1 MRLLVDSH
9 ALLWLITG
17 DHRLSPTGRASF
29 LDPANELFFSAASY
43 WEICIK
49 VSIGK
54 LTLSSDWSE
63 VIDRELAV
71 NSIQWLPIAKEHCQ
85 AVIALPLHHRDP
97 FDRIIV
103 AQAICEG
110 LSLLSDDPLLRQY
123 DAPVVW

>member
-1 MRLLVDSH
+1 
-9 ALLWLITG
+9 LLWLITG
-17 DHRLSPTGRASF
+17 DNRLSSVARASF
-29 LDPANELFFSAASY
+29 LDPSNELFFSAASY

-49 VSIGK
+49 VGIGK
-54 LTLSSDWSE
+54 LTLTSDWSE

-71 NSIQWLPIAKEHCQ
+71 NTIEWLPIAKTHCL
-85 AVIALPLHHRDP
+85 AVMALPLHHRDP

-110 LSLLSDDPLLRQY
+110 LSFLSDDPLLREY